1 MADICLY
8 SAECISALEEKTKLS
23 RKGATLVVGGV
34 ILVTSIL
41 VSVSQSGLLG
51 VDLLDV
57 FDSLTTYVM
66 LPLTG
71 LLMCFFLVKVIG
83 MKNAKEELLLNCK
96 SKKLGSVWEV
106 AIKYVVPVLIA
117 FILVMG
123 SLTWAKVI

>member
-1 MADICLY
+1 MRLPGRQQ
-8 SAECISALEEKTKLS
+8 KS
-23 RKGATLVVGGV
+23 RTV
-34 ILVTSIL
+34 ILVTSVL

-83 MKNAKEELLLNCK
+83 MKNAKEELLINCK

-123 SLTWAKVI
+123 ILTWTKVI